1 MARDQSPA
9 NPPIMAKPYVS
20 DITTFIA
27 SLKQAD
33 PTLEAKQ
40 LAGRARLWDK
50 SVNLS
55 ELAQLE
61 SNPVPSRSYVY
72 QTKNDWTGQ

>member
-1 MARDQSPA
+1 
-9 NPPIMAKPYVS
+9 MAKPYVS

-27 SLKQAD
+27 TLKKAD
-33 PTLEAKQ
+33 PALESKQ

-50 SVNLS
+50 TVNLN
-55 ELAQLE
+55 ELSQLE

-72 QTKNDWTGQ
+72 QTKNDWAGQ